1 MRRTIREAKRVAFF
15 FSAACLASIIP
26 PNAFASKFNDCKEAA
41 LTHYSAAV
49 LTSNVDD
56 AKKAIIESTACN
68 RFISDLPKEEQD
80 KVNNFQEEMYKFQIG
95 QQKS

>member
-1 MRRTIREAKRVAFF
+1 MRRTTREAKRVAIF
-15 FSAACLASIIP
+15 FSAACLAAIIP
-26 PNAFASKFNDCKEAA
+26 LNAFASKYNDCKEAA

-49 LTSNVDD
+49 LTSNIDD
-56 AKKAIIESTACN
+56 AKKAIIESTACK

-80 KVNNFQEEMYKFQIG
+80 KVNNFQEEMYKFQIE